1 MYSGERPIG
10 AAKGRQSDTEAL
22 CQPPPPSRVVS
33 TPVYYPHT
41 LLSSY
46 CMFLPALFET
56 KQQLKGTGRMS
67 AMLCSPVSLQ
77 VVQ

>member
-1 MYSGERPIG
+1 MTNCFVSTG
-10 AAKGRQSDTEAL
+10 T
-22 CQPPPPSRVVS
+22 VVS
-33 TPVYYPHT
+33 TPVYFPHT

-56 KQQLKGTGRMS
+56 KQQLTGTGQVS
-67 AMLCSPVSLQ
+67 AMLCSPVSSQ